1 MTELLA
7 NHVNGRW
14 HTGNGKG
21 STLLDPVLGTELGR
35 VDSSGIDLP
44 AAFAYA
50 RDTGG
55 AALRAMTYAQRAK
68 LQDYIARNSAR
79 ASTAKQA
86 QSRQKAL
93 AKMQPIAAVVEDPT
107 LSFDFPS
114 PEEMKP
120 PLITMDM
127 AAVGYETD
135 KPIHCGELA
144 GLFPEFAPCLGR
156 CRFDDCAHMSE
167 PDCAVRQAVASGAI
181 HPSRYESYRK
191 MYAEAKLI
199 KDWELE

>member
-21 STLLDPVLGTELGR
+21 STLLDPVLGTELVR

-68 LQDYIARNSAR
+68 LLADIAGVLREQRLRVHDAR
-79 ASTAKQA
+79 IATFGERAEDLLLVSDEHD
-86 QSRQKAL
+86 AL
-93 AKMQPIAAVVEDPT
+93 
-107 LSFDFPS
+107 LS
-114 PEEMKP
+114 PERCAQLRET
-120 PLITMDM
+120 LL
-127 AAVGYETD
+127 AVLDGD
-135 KPIHCGELA
+135 
-144 GLFPEFAPCLGR
+144 
-156 CRFDDCAHMSE
+156 
-167 PDCAVRQAVASGAI
+167 
-181 HPSRYESYRK
+181 
-191 MYAEAKLI
+191 
-199 KDWELE
+199 